1 MVSTGT
7 STREEWIFA
16 CDGPKTVG
24 GTSFC
29 SPSPSSSVARAIS
42 FFSEG
47 DARTVRE
54 FFFFARFDDAALLRN
69 DESENLSGKLLRSMT
84 RVCFDFVKRCKSSYF
99 SDTKIFRYKK
109 WIRATRLPPKEVFFL
124 YY

>member
-47 DARTVRE
+47 DARTVRA

-99 SDTKIFRYKK
+99 FRYKN
-109 WIRATRLPPKEVFFL
+109 F
-124 YY
+124 

>member
-1 MVSTGT
+1 MYK
-7 STREEWIFA
+7 RQ
-16 CDGPKTVG
+16 
-24 GTSFC
+24 
-29 SPSPSSSVARAIS
+29 
-42 FFSEG
+42 
-47 DARTVRE
+47 
-54 FFFFARFDDAALLRN
+54 RFDDAALLRN